1 MIKLTRLLCI
11 LGKPSLAS
19 VLICTCLALAGA
31 GCGATKP
38 SGASFASVTI
48 NGHSKDEIARVTA
61 QVFQEDGYVGGSM
74 KGHPMVFQKE
84 ASRMTDLAY
93 QGVVDTHYGA
103 KSAVR
108 VKMDL
113 VSLGGDSHRLQC
125 QAYVV
130 RNSGDGFFEEEQK
143 LANVRSGPYQSLL
156 NKVAKQLKQPEH

>member
-1 MIKLTRLLCI
+1 MSLKHRTTFVGALLGVLLTLT
-11 LGKPSLAS
+11 
-19 VLICTCLALAGA
+19 VA

-48 NGHSKDEIARVTA
+48 KGRSSNEIAQVTA
-61 QVFQEDGYVGGSM
+61 QVFQEDGYRGGSM

-84 ASRMTDLAY
+84 GSRMTDVAY
-93 QGVVDTHYGA
+93 QGVADTYYGA
-103 KSAVR
+103 QTVVR
-108 VKMDL
+108 VKVDI

-130 RNSGDGFFEEEQK
+130 RNANDSFFQEEQR

-156 NKVAKQLKQPEH
+156 NKVAKQLQ